1 MGSLYG
7 PTYGIGSSLEGA
19 AYDSTVKKG
28 TEEGAASV
36 AEGPRLV
43 FSDRIT
49 IARTTGA
56 EAPGPHQRSL
66 TETVQLKLRFSE
78 ALRRK
83 LEREADLGHRSLNAE
98 IIKRLEASFISP
110 DRLPGLI
117 ADALL
122 NGLHP
127 DVEDALR
134 DKVIEDYRSDEAAMS
149 YDWREEQADFEGK

>member
-1 MGSLYG
+1 MIRRS
-7 PTYGIGSSLEGA
+7 
-19 AYDSTVKKG
+19 KKG
-28 TEEGAASV
+28 RKKV
-36 AEGPRLV
+36 QPRLPKARGS
-43 FSDRIT
+43 FSPT
-49 IARTTGA
+49 ASPSPATTGA

>member
-1 MGSLYG
+1 M
-7 PTYGIGSSLEGA
+7 
-19 AYDSTVKKG
+19 
-28 TEEGAASV
+28 
-36 AEGPRLV
+36 
-43 FSDRIT
+43 
-49 IARTTGA
+49 
-56 EAPGPHQRSL
+56 
-66 TETVQLKLRFSE
+66 
-78 ALRRK
+78 
-83 LEREADLGHRSLNAE
+83 
-98 IIKRLEASFISP
+98 EASFISP